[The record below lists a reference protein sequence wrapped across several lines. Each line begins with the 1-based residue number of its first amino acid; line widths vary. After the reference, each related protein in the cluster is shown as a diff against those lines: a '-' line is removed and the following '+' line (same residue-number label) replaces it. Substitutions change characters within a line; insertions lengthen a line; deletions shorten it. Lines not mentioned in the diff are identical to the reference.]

1 MKKKNNFSVT
11 EAGLIIGLLAA
22 YFAQNLFVFDNLV
35 SYFLFYTVLAYLY
48 SRDTQGEIT
57 DKRMISEDVANY
69 VVAPIV
75 AIVFGAML
83 WYCNVKP
90 IDANLDL
97 INAMQSLNQSPATS
111 LTYFKQVFADDTFG
125 SPEAREQII
134 SMAPSIANASSV
146 DAQVKQ
152 DFVTLAYTEMQEQIK
167 ETPYDG
173 RYQFFMGV
181 FLDNMSQYQTALPY
195 LQKAVELSPN
205 KLTMMF
211 ELAKCY
217 SYLGQKDKALE
228 IAKKAY
234 DLMPGYTDGKD
245 SYAAALILNDQEA
258 LAKQIMGTATTTD
271 QNIVRVYLIKASA
284 FVQKGDKQS
293 AAGEIQK
300 AIDIAPIFKTQG
312 ETIIKGILDGSLK

>member
-1 MKKKNNFSVT
+1 
-11 EAGLIIGLLAA
+11 
-22 YFAQNLFVFDNLV
+22 
-35 SYFLFYTVLAYLY
+35 
-48 SRDTQGEIT
+48 
-57 DKRMISEDVANY
+57 
-69 VVAPIV
+69 
-75 AIVFGAML
+75 
-83 WYCNVKP
+83 
-90 IDANLDL
+90 
-97 INAMQSLNQSPATS
+97 
-111 LTYFKQVFADDTFG
+111 
-125 SPEAREQII
+125 
-134 SMAPSIANASSV
+134 
-146 DAQVKQ
+146 
-152 DFVTLAYTEMQEQIK
+152 
-167 ETPYDG
+167 
-173 RYQFFMGV
+173 MGV

-234 DLMPGYTDGKD
+234 DLMPGYTDEKD

-284 FVQKGDKQS
+284 FVQIGDKQS